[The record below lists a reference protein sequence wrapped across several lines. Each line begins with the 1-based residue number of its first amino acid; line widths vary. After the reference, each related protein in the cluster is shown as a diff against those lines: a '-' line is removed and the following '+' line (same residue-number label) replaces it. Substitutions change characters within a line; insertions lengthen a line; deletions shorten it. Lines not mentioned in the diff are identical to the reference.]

1 MKFKALLLL
10 LSLFSIGLLIGQP
23 VDYAIEGKNTM
34 TIKGTSNMHDW
45 ESSVEKVNGDVAIAF
60 SEDGWMNIQRLTVW
74 MDVKSL
80 KGSKGSKMDK
90 LTRKALKA
98 DAYPRITYSLEK
110 INSIEK
116 TGDGFMINAMGN
128 LIIAGTPKIIDL
140 EVKCKLLPNGA
151 ILFESTK
158 ALKMTDF
165 NVEPPTAL
173 LGVLKTRNEV
183 LISFSIT
190 VSKIRL

>member
-10 LSLFSIGLLIGQP
+10 LSLFSLGLLIGQP

-45 ESSVEKVNGDVAIAF
+45 ESSVEKVDGDVAIAF

-74 MDVKSL
+74 IDVKSL

-98 DAYPRITYSLEK
+98 DAYPRITYSMEK

-116 TGDGFMINAMGN
+116 TDDGFMINAMGN
-128 LIIAGTPKIIDL
+128 LTIAGTPKIIDL
-140 EVKCKLLPNGA
+140 EIKGKLLPNGA

-190 VSKIRL
+190 VSKI